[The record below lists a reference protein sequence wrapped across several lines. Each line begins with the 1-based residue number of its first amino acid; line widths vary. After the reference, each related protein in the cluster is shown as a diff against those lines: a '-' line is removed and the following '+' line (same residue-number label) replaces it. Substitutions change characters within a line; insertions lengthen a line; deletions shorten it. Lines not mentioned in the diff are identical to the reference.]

1 MSEDLEGRL
10 KWFLQNLDWLLED
23 YQLEAK
29 NIRVEL
35 YFDTLD
41 VKHTIL
47 GLQAFYIAGSFDAQR
62 AFQTQ
67 KGRPLRDRILVL
79 CLAFDER
86 LGAVNMLPPHQGELL
101 AGLRRDFDIHI
112 NLPRDQM
119 ARQFLEAV
127 RNTGQIKRDLPLP
140 PDADDRERLRE
151 VRESVG
157 SAIKF
162 YKALLLT
169 RGITWDERL
178 IRMRKAHTLNLEPQ
192 EINFD
197 AIIVSDIF
205 KKLYPVFEVM
215 RADGA
220 GNFADAVALTI
231 LAKQVEKANAGG
243 DNVTVPR
250 FYVSSEQV
258 GVQPLFLDVI
268 DEAGVADAFVYTGL
282 EGRKSKVLRRSD
294 YFVFKSTFQRPA
306 GQSTDTQGGPT
317 SADDVRTLRDQ
328 VAELLNNPTP
338 ITPQQVDKIVF
349 KGKSL
354 TEVINDIN
362 TFSFFTNV
370 WLSTSTPDQEIVLED
385 LRHAASELKSE
396 SLTQEVREG
405 LEDAKALLERGS
417 SDFLLIKG
425 LWEQIEPATE
435 KLRIQMRERRAEKI
449 DYLLD
454 FGLLRF
460 SFPKDARQKIKDV
473 LDDLLN
479 STDNSVHSNLIAACY
494 MAHRTRTE
502 KYVNDLSAAAAVLW
516 VTDKFQDLV
525 HLLSTVKPRP
535 HYSLSLIYAAA
546 IFETQE
552 REGRGI
558 AVMRQLHDNYGK
570 TRNKERKFNLAVGLA
585 YLNYHLWRRRGHWPK
600 WEPGQGGEGVKT
612 GGEDLIQEA
621 IDLAYEAHYELG
633 GDWDMQK
640 KVYALNQYLFYLVMG
655 GGEEEI
661 SNMHEAAIELLRYKG
676 QGMKEWWQVRF
687 DDTLAW
693 YYYRLACRVNEEA
706 HWNKHIMKAIHYA
719 REAAEGARWERS
731 MRAFLDRL
739 EVIKERGFQKSCGQ
753 AGQAPTLPGIASRE

>member
-1 MSEDLEGRL
+1 MSEDLESRL
-10 KWFLQNLDWLLED
+10 RWFLQNLDWLLED

-29 NIRVEL
+29 NIQVEL

-47 GLQAFYIAGSFDAQR
+47 GLQTFYIAGSFDAQK
-62 AFQTQ
+62 AFKTQ
-67 KGRPLRDRILVL
+67 EGRPLRDRMLVL
-79 CLAFDER
+79 CLAFDGR
-86 LGAVNMLPPHQGELL
+86 LGAIKMLPPHQGELL
-101 AGLRRDFDIHI
+101 AGLRQDFDIHI
-112 NLPRDQM
+112 NLPPDQM

-127 RNTGQIKRDLPLP
+127 RNTGQIKRESPTP
-140 PDADDRERLRE
+140 HDADDRQRLRE

-169 RGITWDERL
+169 RGITWQERL
-178 IRMRKAHTLNLEPQ
+178 IRMRKAGTLNLEPQ

-197 AIIVSDIF
+197 AVIVSDVF
-205 KKLYPVFEVM
+205 KSLYPVFEEM

-231 LAKQVEKANAGG
+231 LAEKVEKANADAAKQGERANAGG
-243 DNVTVPR
+243 EVVPR
-250 FYVSSEQV
+250 FYVSSVPV
-258 GVQPLFLDVI
+258 GVRPLFLNVI
-268 DEAGVADAFVYTGL
+268 DEAGIADAFMYTGPG
-282 EGRKSKVLRRSD
+282 GRKSGVIRRSD

-306 GQSTDTQGGPT
+306 GQGADAQGVPT

-328 VAELLNNPTP
+328 VAGLLNNQTP

-370 WLSTSTPDQEIVLED
+370 WLSTSTTDQEIVLED
-385 LRHAASELKSE
+385 LRQAASELKSE

-405 LEDAKALLERGS
+405 LEDAKATLERGS
-417 SDFLLIKG
+417 SEFLVIKG
-425 LWEQIEPATE
+425 LWEQLEPATE
-435 KLRIQMRERRAEKI
+435 KLRTQVRERITEKI
-449 DYLLD
+449 DYLRD

-460 SFPKDARQKIKDV
+460 SFPKEARQKIKDV
-473 LDDLLN
+473 LDGLLKG
-479 STDNSVHSNLIAACY
+479 TDNSVYSNLIAACY
-494 MAHRTRTE
+494 MAHLTQKE

-546 IFETQE
+546 IFEAQE
-552 REGRGI
+552 HEKRGI
-558 AVMRQLHDNYGK
+558 AIMRQLHDNYNK

-585 YLNYHLWRRRGHWPK
+585 YLNYHLWQRRGHGPK
-600 WEPGQGGEGVKT
+600 WETGQGGEGVKT
-612 GGEDLIQEA
+612 GSEDLIGEA
-621 IDLAYEAHYELG
+621 IDLAYEAYYELG

-655 GGEEEI
+655 GREEEI

-676 QGMKEWWQVRF
+676 QGAKEWWQDRF

-693 YYYRLACRVNEEA
+693 YYYGLACRVNEEA
-706 HWNKHIMKAIHYA
+706 HWNRHITKAIQYA
-719 REAAEGARWERS
+719 QEAADGARWARS
-731 MRAFLDRL
+731 TRAFLDRL
-739 EVIKERGFQKSCGQ
+739 EVIKERGFQKS
-753 AGQAPTLPGIASRE
+753 SR